1 MGWFSCNILSCW
13 AQLDSVFLWDS
24 DLQIHISKNGL
35 HLKLKQHQLWRTAL
49 QLSQDYWLSNEYLV
63 ITFELRLFCRLLP
76 LSDQASLRSD
86 TEKNNLVSPMHPLKF
101 IIFHSTEGQTFYWS
115 IMTAVDSIKCWCT
128 NSGMTGQ
135 AGGFQNPEV
144 CLQAFP
150 SFLSPHS
157 LPALLLAPSSTRSL
171 TFIPCSFHLNRTET
185 LAMQAIALIVIID
198 WWEHCSVFLS
208 SRLSFMLSSSISK

>member
-1 MGWFSCNILSCW
+1 
-13 AQLDSVFLWDS
+13 
-24 DLQIHISKNGL
+24 
-35 HLKLKQHQLWRTAL
+35 
-49 QLSQDYWLSNEYLV
+49 
-63 ITFELRLFCRLLP
+63 
-76 LSDQASLRSD
+76 
-86 TEKNNLVSPMHPLKF
+86 MHPLKF
-101 IIFHSTEGQTFYWS
+101 IIFHSMEGQTFYWS

-135 AGGFQNPEV
+135 VGGFQNPEV

-171 TFIPCSFHLNRTET
+171 TFIPRSFHLNCTET

-208 SRLSFMLSSSISK
+208 SLDYLLCYQAVFQSREPNTCRSWIFFQYKVNIQGKMQTQTVLICILRWLVNILSLILIDWLKI

>member
-101 IIFHSTEGQTFYWS
+101 SNFPLHGRPNILLVNY
-115 IMTAVDSIKCWCT
+115 DSRWQHQMLVHKLRHDRP
-128 NSGMTGQ
+128 SGRFSKS
-135 AGGFQNPEV
+135 GGMSASV
-144 CLQAFP
+144 
-150 SFLSPHS
+150 SVLS
-157 LPALLLAPSSTRSL
+157 
-171 TFIPCSFHLNRTET
+171 
-185 LAMQAIALIVIID
+185 
-198 WWEHCSVFLS
+198 
-208 SRLSFMLSSSISK
+208 

>member
-1 MGWFSCNILSCW
+1 MISCNILSCW
-13 AQLDSVFLWDS
+13 AQLDSVLLWDS

-49 QLSQDYWLSNEYLV
+49 QLSQDCWLSILSNNFWIATVL
-63 ITFELRLFCRLLP
+63 LLP

-135 AGGFQNPEV
+135 VGSFQNPEV

-157 LPALLLAPSSTRSL
+157 LPALLLAPIFHAVFDFHSSFFSPKPHRNACYAGYSTNSNHRL
-171 TFIPCSFHLNRTET
+171 MRT
-185 LAMQAIALIVIID
+185 LQCV
-198 WWEHCSVFLS
+198 S
-208 SRLSFMLSSSISK
+208 

>member
-1 MGWFSCNILSCW
+1 MN
-13 AQLDSVFLWDS
+13 
-24 DLQIHISKNGL
+24 
-35 HLKLKQHQLWRTAL
+35 T
-49 QLSQDYWLSNEYLV
+49 LSNNFWIATVL
-63 ITFELRLFCRLLP
+63 LLP

-115 IMTAVDSIKCWCT
+115 IMTAIDSIKCWCT

-135 AGGFQNPEV
+135 VGGFQNPEV

-171 TFIPCSFHLNRTET
+171 TFIPRSFHLNRTET

-208 SRLSFMLSSSISK
+208 SRLSFMLSSSISKWEPNTCRSWIFFQYKVNIQGRVKCRLRLFSSAFYADW

>member
-49 QLSQDYWLSNEYLV
+49 QLSQDCWLSNEYLV
-63 ITFELRLFCRLLP
+63 ITFELRLFCYCHFLIRHPCVLIP
-76 LSDQASLRSD
+76 K
-86 TEKNNLVSPMHPLKF
+86 KNNLVSPMHPLKF

-135 AGGFQNPEV
+135 VGGFQNLEV

-171 TFIPCSFHLNRTET
+171 TFIPRSFHLNRTET

-198 WWEHCSVFLS
+198 WWEHCSVFLN

>member
-1 MGWFSCNILSCW
+1 MN
-13 AQLDSVFLWDS
+13 
-24 DLQIHISKNGL
+24 
-35 HLKLKQHQLWRTAL
+35 T
-49 QLSQDYWLSNEYLV
+49 LSNNFWIATVL
-63 ITFELRLFCRLLP
+63 LLP
-76 LSDQASLRSD
+76 LSDQAALRSD

-135 AGGFQNPEV
+135 VGGFQNPEV

-157 LPALLLAPSSTRSL
+157 LPALLLAPSSTQSFIH
-171 TFIPCSFHLNRTET
+171 FIPCSFHLNRTET

>member
-1 MGWFSCNILSCW
+1 MT
-13 AQLDSVFLWDS
+13 V
-24 DLQIHISKNGL
+24 
-35 HLKLKQHQLWRTAL
+35 
-49 QLSQDYWLSNEYLV
+49 
-63 ITFELRLFCRLLP
+63 LL
-76 LSDQASLRSD
+76 LLLCDQASLRSD

-115 IMTAVDSIKCWCT
+115 IMTAVDSIKCRCT

-135 AGGFQNPEV
+135 VGGFQNPEE

-157 LPALLLAPSSTRSL
+157 LPALLLAQSSTRSL
-171 TFIPCSFHLNRTET
+171 TFIPRSFHLNRTDT

-198 WWEHCSVFLS
+198 
-208 SRLSFMLSSSISK
+208 

>member
-49 QLSQDYWLSNEYLV
+49 QLSQDCWLSKWILSNNFWIATVL
-63 ITFELRLFCRLLP
+63 LLP
-76 LSDQASLRSD
+76 LSDQASLHSD

-135 AGGFQNPEV
+135 VGGFQNPEV

-171 TFIPCSFHLNRTET
+171 TFIPRSFHLNCTET